1 MLDLPEAFVPGFGHG
16 APSPYKRRKMKKKY
30 KNKLEKDAHS
40 LLTKHHI
47 SERRRFD
54 SEHELTLQKE
64 KISDFLAEVHMG
76 RRRRRPGAMEKVEP
90 PPKKQKKEPEA
101 AEKPEEKEYTPDV
114 DVREIAEQYKPT
126 TTVDPSLTEKYLGD
140 EPATEPVSGPPEV
153 APPPPPGVA
162 PPQSTVPDI
171 LQRYAEE
178 TPDRPS
184 LTAALPRV
192 PPPPPPM
199 VADPREMEAL
209 QGQEQAVAQAQQ
221 DFTRRIDEQRIRG
234 QFDPTEES
242 AAKQAGQR
250 AQQDLDEQRIRA
262 QFDPTEE
269 SAAKQAGQQ
278 ASMDI
283 DERAVQEAR
292 RPPSPPPRGPPGPPP
307 RRPPGPPMDVDLPE
321 PTSEPR
327 APSMDV
333 DPPRTQ
339 NPPRCRPTPPK
350 PNRTPRSFKRNLR
363 WFHGSRSNPP
373 LEWRKKLKCK
383 KRP

>member
-1 MLDLPEAFVPGFGHG
+1 MNLAQIRSLGQDRDDEDEMGSAAQWYFGSDEVTGSGPGGGFFVNEDPDFDEAGEMGSADASMSGYGGAMSGPLKRKRPSGVQHLLDLPEAFVPGFGHG

-30 KNKLEKDAHS
+30 KNKLERDAHS

-47 SERRRFD
+47 TERRRFD

-114 DVREIAEQYKPT
+114 DVRDIAEQYKPT

-178 TPDRPS
+178 TPGRPS

-199 VADPREMEAL
+199 HPVACL
-209 QGQEQAVAQAQQ
+209 C
-221 DFTRRIDEQRIRG
+221 
-234 QFDPTEES
+234 
-242 AAKQAGQR
+242 K
-250 AQQDLDEQRIRA
+250 
-262 QFDPTEE
+262 
-269 SAAKQAGQQ
+269 
-278 ASMDI
+278 
-283 DERAVQEAR
+283 
-292 RPPSPPPRGPPGPPP
+292 
-307 RRPPGPPMDVDLPE
+307 
-321 PTSEPR
+321 
-327 APSMDV
+327 AP
-333 DPPRTQ
+333 
-339 NPPRCRPTPPK
+339 
-350 PNRTPRSFKRNLR
+350 L
-363 WFHGSRSNPP
+363 
-373 LEWRKKLKCK
+373 L
-383 KRP
+383 